1 MEMRHISPE
10 KKSCRPSITFILFF
24 YLLLVN
30 SGYIPAFPQDMIS
43 PDILNQ
49 IAWAGE
55 MSDPDI
61 QWFKNEMRIDPKY
74 TEHEEGI
81 WGMSWMHFIT
91 MVFLILFFIVS
102 LFAMYLRNR
111 RTREILTTL
120 LKEE

>member
-10 KKSCRPSITFILFF
+10 KKSCRRFITFILFF
-24 YLLLVN
+24 YLLFVN
-30 SGYIPAFPQDMIS
+30 GGYFPTFPQDMIS
-43 PDILNQ
+43 PVILNGV
-49 IAWAGE
+49 AWAEE

-61 QWFKNEMRIDPKY
+61 QWFKNEMRIAPKY

-91 MVFLILFFIVS
+91 MVFLILFFIAS

-111 RTREILTTL
+111 RTREILATL